1 MAPADPGGGPVKKLL
16 LILAILSLG
25 VALLAAIRNRRG
37 ELEA

>member
-1 MAPADPGGGPVKKLL
+1 VKKLL